1 MIAVKSLFLPEFFS
15 ALIHV
20 DQPGKMFRQS
30 STSQS
35 PMALVSWRSSVE
47 DVEVLRIFSL
57 RPFQCLE
64 SQQSD
69 LALKL
74 MTQMDFSYL

>member
-1 MIAVKSLFLPEFFS
+1 MIAVKSLFLPEFFI

-35 PMALVSWRSSVE
+35 RMTLVSWRGSVE
-47 DVEVLRIFSL
+47 DVEVLRHL
-57 RPFQCLE
+57 
-64 SQQSD
+64 
-69 LALKL
+69 
-74 MTQMDFSYL
+74 